1 MSDEGDPGSPGY
13 GPPPSEYGEN
23 QQPPDHGQQPPGYG
37 QQPPGYGQQ
46 PPDYGRQ
53 PGFGQ
58 PPGYPD
64 PQYPPGQYPTQQLP
78 PVQDPGAQYPGA
90 QYPGAQYPGAQY
102 PGAQYPPGAAPP
114 PYSPYQ
120 QAQPGDGAGR
130 GRTWIAV
137 AVVALLVAAGL
148 GAFFLF
154 SGSNADAGT
163 PKAAVS
169 TLLDAGKTG
178 DVNAAKKALCKA
190 AANDNTLIDGLRS
203 SGRITRY
210 TIESVRTVDS
220 SHAVVSVKLATTQ
233 ISQPVDATFPA
244 VKEDGSWKACPTLSA
259 SSSGGGSGTASSVP
273 SASNP
278 APSFPVPS
286 ISVPAGLPS
295 SLPSFPAGIPSN
307 LNNLNP
313 CSFSGGSVEQAA
325 TTYVGLAELG
335 QVDYAQGCV
344 YHDAVPRSV
353 TVGLH
358 ATTSSGYYAPT
369 GTHGTTVEFTSIDS
383 KSHVEVTMTKE
394 SDGTYYVTKVEKG

>member
-1 MSDEGDPGSPGY
+1 M
-13 GPPPSEYGEN
+13 
-23 QQPPDHGQQPPGYG
+23 
-37 QQPPGYGQQ
+37 
-46 PPDYGRQ
+46 
-53 PGFGQ
+53 
-58 PPGYPD
+58 
-64 PQYPPGQYPTQQLP
+64 
-78 PVQDPGAQYPGA
+78 QDPGAH
-90 QYPGAQYPGAQY
+90 YPGAQY

-120 QAQPGDGAGR
+120 QAQPGDGGGR
-130 GRTWIAV
+130 GRTWITV
-137 AVVALLVAAGL
+137 AVVALLVAAGV
-148 GAFFLF
+148 GAFLLF
-154 SGSNADAGT
+154 SGSSADAGT
-163 PKAAVS
+163 PRAAVS
-169 TLLDAGKTG
+169 KLLDAGKTG

-190 AANDNTLIDGLRS
+190 VVNDNSVIDGLRS
-203 SGRITRY
+203 AGRITRY

-220 SHAVVSVKLATTQ
+220 THAVVSVKLATTQ
-233 ISQPVDATFPA
+233 LRQPVDATFPA
-244 VKEDGSWKACPTLSA
+244 LKEDGSWKACPTLGGG
-259 SSSGGGSGTASSVP
+259 SSSGSGSAGAASNGPSSVA

-278 APSFPVPS
+278 VVSAPASSTAAGAPGGGPS
-286 ISVPAGLPS
+286 LSLPAGL
-295 SLPSFPAGIPSN
+295 PSN

-313 CSFSGGSVEQAA
+313 CSFSGNSVQQAA

-353 TVGLH
+353 TAGLR